1 MSQKKEFIKEAI
13 KAHFKIFQDPENG
26 SAVRLDIILHSNCSF
41 ATNHHEVRSIL
52 IILQSFFA
60 AGFGLVEDVAVAL
73 AASTKV
79 ARRQDKVNCLE
90 ATSFGSSASSS
101 FEATNQFAA
110 IDSSVAIIAIA
121 KQANQHHF
129 VCDF

>member
-1 MSQKKEFIKEAI
+1 MVHLLHVHIRLKNKHELEKGVHKRSYQSAL
-13 KAHFKIFQDPENG
+13 QDLSRSREWLCCK
-26 SAVRLDIILHSNCSF
+26 VRIILHSNCSF

-79 ARRQDKVNCLE
+79 ARR
-90 ATSFGSSASSS
+90 
-101 FEATNQFAA
+101 
-110 IDSSVAIIAIA
+110 
-121 KQANQHHF
+121 
-129 VCDF
+129 